1 MRAATIR
8 ARIIRNLSWLII
20 IAIFVA
26 GTAAKGEERL
36 PFLGAG
42 ATTCQGSIRRSSGKR
57 HKARRHKPNP
67 VVRT

>member
-1 MRAATIR
+1 MG

-36 PFLGAG
+36 PFLGLAPPHVKV
-42 ATTCQGSIRRSSGKR
+42 GSTLER
-57 HKARRHKPNP
+57 
-67 VVRT
+67 